1 MKNWAS
7 TNKMTF
13 NTSKCKSML
22 ISRKKTHCLSTT
34 PLHLNGSPLETVSTF
49 KYLGV
54 LVSSSLQW
62 SPHIQEVC
70 NKARKIIGI
79 LYRQYYQHSNPN
91 PPCFT
96 FTSHLSD
103 PTQSTQLKFGTHI
116 CIKILTLSRFENI
129 QKFALR
135 VCCKNWNLGYS
146 ELLDVCKV
154 PSLKNRR
161 LYLKLSHMFKI
172 VNNLRY
178 FPPEI
183 VVQIST
189 VPYSSRP
196 SLLQQPFCRTSAFA
210 HSFVPDTIR
219 KWNCLPIELTSS
231 HTLHSFQSFLS
242 VFTC

>member
-1 MKNWAS
+1 MA
-7 TNKMTF
+7 
-13 NTSKCKSML
+13 
-22 ISRKKTHCLSTT
+22 
-34 PLHLNGSPLETVSTF
+34 LHLKLSQLSST
-49 KYLGV
+49 
-54 LVSSSLQW
+54 LVFLCLPVCSGHLTYRKFAARLAKSLVFC
-62 SPHIQEVC
+62 ID
-70 NKARKIIGI
+70 NTTNI
-79 LYRQYYQHSNPN
+79 LTLS
-91 PPCFT
+91 PCFT

-116 CIKILTLSRFENI
+116 CIKILTLSRTSRS
-129 QKFALR
+129 FALR

-154 PSLKNRR
+154 PSLKNWH

-172 VNNLRY
+172 VNNLCY

-183 VVQIST
+183 VVYRST

-231 HTLHSFQSFLS
+231 HILHYFQSSLS